1 MGVQIENDQKSSIL
15 GENQL
20 FNNLSQF
27 IKAKAAPVVFI
38 DKLVTCRSVASRF
51 IALYRYYRHQ
61 RLIKTPMLWC
71 NVVKSKALSHGGV
84 EDP

>member
-1 MGVQIENDQKSSIL
+1 MGVQIENDQISSIL

-38 DKLVTCRSVASRF
+38 DKLVTCRSVD
-51 IALYRYYRHQ
+51 
-61 RLIKTPMLWC
+61 W
-71 NVVKSKALSHGGV
+71 SKPIYCAIQIL
-84 EDP
+84 

>member
-38 DKLVTCRSVASRF
+38 DKLPVVTCRSVD
-51 IALYRYYRHQ
+51 
-61 RLIKTPMLWC
+61 W
-71 NVVKSKALSHGGV
+71 SKPIYCAIQIL
-84 EDP
+84 

>member
-1 MGVQIENDQKSSIL
+1 MGVQIENDQISSIL

-38 DKLVTCRSVASRF
+38 DKLPVVTCRSVDWR
-51 IALYRYYRHQ
+51 LVDLLRYTDIIGTKDW
-61 RLIKTPMLWC
+61 LKLPCCDVML
-71 NVVKSKALSHGGV
+71 
-84 EDP
+84 

>member
-38 DKLVTCRSVASRF
+38 DKLVTCRSVD
-51 IALYRYYRHQ
+51 
-61 RLIKTPMLWC
+61 W
-71 NVVKSKALSHGGV
+71 SKPIYCAIQIL
-84 EDP
+84 

>member
-1 MGVQIENDQKSSIL
+1 MGVQIENDQISSIL

-38 DKLVTCRSVASRF
+38 DKLPVVTCRSV
-51 IALYRYYRHQ
+51 
-61 RLIKTPMLWC
+61 
-71 NVVKSKALSHGGV
+71 
-84 EDP
+84 D